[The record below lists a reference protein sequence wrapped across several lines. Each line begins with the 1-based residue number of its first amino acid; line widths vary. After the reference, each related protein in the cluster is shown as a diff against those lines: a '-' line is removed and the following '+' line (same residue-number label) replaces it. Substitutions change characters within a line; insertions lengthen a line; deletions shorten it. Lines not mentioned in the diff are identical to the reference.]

1 MKPTDE
7 ELIEARM
14 ASLCAKCV
22 YGFPESIG
30 HSCSIMPGKLC
41 FAVVTRCE
49 AFGPKRERRKKV
61 EE

>member
-1 MKPTDE
+1 
-7 ELIEARM
+7 M

-49 AFGPKRERRKKV
+49 AFGPKHERRKKV